1 MVVNKEI
8 RYRTQR
14 SNLSIHLHF
23 PFAYL
28 TNNMEKNSRARHS
41 KIIEMKSCRGLAK
54 LNPEPSIS
62 LNLI

>member
-28 TNNMEKNSRARHS
+28 TNNMEKILKQDIQKLS
-41 KIIEMKSCRGLAK
+41 KW
-54 LNPEPSIS
+54 NPAGVSQ
-62 LNLI
+62 NLTQNRQFL